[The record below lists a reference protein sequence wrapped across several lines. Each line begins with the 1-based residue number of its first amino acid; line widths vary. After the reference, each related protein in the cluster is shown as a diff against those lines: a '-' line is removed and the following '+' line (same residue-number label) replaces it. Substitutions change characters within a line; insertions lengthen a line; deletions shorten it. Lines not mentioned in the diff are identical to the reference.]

1 MEVSRAATGILAA
14 ICVAAGAGGT
24 YMVVRG
30 SQSGASEPV
39 EVAVS
44 SPVPAVEQPE
54 GLVPEAPDPLPAA
67 VPPPVEPK
75 PARPATP
82 ARASRPRQA
91 PKSAASVPEP
101 APPREVSLATVPAPT
116 ITETQPPRPIEP
128 PAPLYDELVVAAQSV
143 IGLQMETAVTSQRA
157 QLEDEVV
164 GRVTRYQKVGDR
176 VTLPSDARVHC
187 HVTLVHRRG
196 RL

>member
-75 PARPATP
+75 PAPPATP
-82 ARASRPRQA
+82 ARASRPARTPRQA

-101 APPREVSLATVPAPT
+101 APPRE
-116 ITETQPPRPIEP
+116 
-128 PAPLYDELVVAAQSV
+128 
-143 IGLQMETAVTSQRA
+143 
-157 QLEDEVV
+157 
-164 GRVTRYQKVGDR
+164 
-176 VTLPSDARVHC
+176 
-187 HVTLVHRRG
+187 
-196 RL
+196 